1 MIKIINSKSELQE
14 EMNGRK
20 VMLIVGSK
28 SCQPCKQLHARVDSM
43 INKGKIS
50 VPVYYA
56 DYRVSDIRTMLH
68 VLSLPTI
75 AMLNENIVKHT
86 RIGSISEKNII
97 ALIGG

>member
-1 MIKIINSKSELQE
+1 MIKIVNSKSELQE

-56 DYRVSDIRTMLH
+56 DAGTDVMGLLH
-68 VLSLPTI
+68 ARSLPI
-75 AMLNENIVKHT
+75 SAVLNENIVKNT
-86 RIGSISEKNII
+86 KNGFLSEANII

>member
-56 DYRVSDIRTMLH
+56 DAGTDVMGLLH
-68 VLSLPTI
+68 ARSLPI
-75 AMLNENIVKHT
+75 SAVLNENVVKNT
-86 RIGSISEKNII
+86 KNGFLSEANIM

>member
-1 MIKIINSKSELQE
+1 MIKTINSKSELQE
-14 EMNGRK
+14 EMNGHK
-20 VMLIVGSK
+20 VLLIVGSK

-56 DYRVSDIRTMLH
+56 DAGTDVMGLLH
-68 VLSLPTI
+68 ARSLPI
-75 AMLNENIVKHT
+75 SAVLNENIVKNT
-86 RIGSISEKNII
+86 KNGFLSEANII

>member
-56 DYRVSDIRTMLH
+56 DAGTDVMGLLH
-68 VLSLPTI
+68 ARSLPI
-75 AMLNENIVKHT
+75 SAVLNENVVKNT
-86 RIGSISEKNII
+86 KNGFLSEANII

>member
-28 SCQPCKQLHARVDSM
+28 SCQPCKQLHARVDGM
-43 INKGKIS
+43 IGEGKIS

-56 DYRVSDIRTMLH
+56 DAGTDVMGLLH
-68 VLSLPTI
+68 ARSLPI
-75 AMLNENIVKHT
+75 SAVLNENIVKNT
-86 RIGSISEKNII
+86 KNGFLSEANII

>member
-1 MIKIINSKSELQE
+1 MIKTINSKSELQE

-56 DYRVSDIRTMLH
+56 DAGTDVMGLLH
-68 VLSLPTI
+68 ARSLPI
-75 AMLNENIVKHT
+75 SAVLNENIVKNT
-86 RIGSISEKNII
+86 KNGFLSEANII